1 MRSRVA
7 ACTEKWQNC
16 IQQQVGGNAMKSYSA
31 LFFVLAVALVFTTP
45 ALAGTPADRNPITI
59 SGDYAEFRTADVYT
73 GPCFANGEVGLTGE
87 EAVLVWRVT
96 AGAWEG
102 VRLDGLSVIAV
113 VRASATLGSPYSN
126 PLPARAVM
134 IVDARAN
141 AEQRAAL
148 VRFAQA
154 QAGPLVST
162 VVAVESSPI
171 SFLFG
176 AQHGAVSVVSHTVQI
191 STRAI
196 GPGDEICHN
205 EEVFYQPLA
214 ANLTHAMPAMT
225 LAGSYRG
232 NHLDKTWNDAGRRGA
247 FVGHFAA

>member
-1 MRSRVA
+1 MRSHA
-7 ACTEKWQNC
+7 
-16 IQQQVGGNAMKSYSA
+16 A
-31 LFFVLAVALVFTTP
+31 LFFLAVALVFAAP
-45 ALAGTPADRNPITI
+45 VLAGTPADTSTATI

-87 EAVLVWRVT
+87 EAVLVWHV
-96 AGAWEG
+96 ASGAWEG

-134 IVDARAN
+134 IVDTRAN
-141 AEQRAAL
+141 AQQRGVL

-154 QAGPLVST
+154 QAGPLLST

-176 AQHGAVSVVSHTVQI
+176 AQHGAVSVVSNTVRI

-196 GPGDEICHN
+196 TAGDEICHN

-214 ANLTHAMPAMT
+214 AHLTHAMPAMT
-225 LAGSYRG
+225 LEGSYRG

>member
-1 MRSRVA
+1 MKFALLFVA
-7 ACTEKWQNC
+7 A
-16 IQQQVGGNAMKSYSA
+16 
-31 LFFVLAVALVFTTP
+31 ALVFAVP
-45 ALAGTPADRNPITI
+45 VLAGTPADTRGGTI

-87 EAVLVWRVT
+87 EAVLAWHVRS
-96 AGAWEG
+96 GMWEG

-113 VRASATLGSPYSN
+113 VRASATLGSPYAN

-134 IVDARAN
+134 IVDSRATP
-141 AEQRAAL
+141 EQRSAL

-154 QAGPLVST
+154 QAGPLLST

-171 SFLFG
+171 SFEFG
-176 AQHGAVSVVSHTVQI
+176 AEHGAVSVVANTVRI

-196 GPGDEICHN
+196 APGDEICHN

-214 ANLTHAMPAMT
+214 SHLTHAMPAVT
-225 LAGSYRG
+225 LQGSYQG
-232 NHLDKTWNDAGRRGA
+232 NQLGKTWNDAGRRGA

>member
-1 MRSRVA
+1 
-7 ACTEKWQNC
+7 
-16 IQQQVGGNAMKSYSA
+16 MKAA
-31 LFFVLAVALVFTTP
+31 LFFVAAALIFAAP
-45 ALAGTPADRNPITI
+45 ALAGTPADTGAATI

-87 EAVLVWRVT
+87 EAVLAWRVT
-96 AGAWEG
+96 AGQWEG

-134 IVDARAN
+134 IVDSRAT
-141 AEQRAAL
+141 AGQRSAL

-154 QAGPLVST
+154 QAGPLLSV

-171 SFLFG
+171 TFEFG
-176 AQHGAVSVVSHTVQI
+176 AQHGAVSVVANTVRI

-196 GPGDEICHN
+196 APGDEICHN

-214 ANLTHAMPAMT
+214 SHLTHAMPAVT
-225 LAGSYRG
+225 LQGSYQG
-232 NHLDKTWNDAGRRGA
+232 NHLGKTWNDAGRRGA

>member
-1 MRSRVA
+1 MIRKPF
-7 ACTEKWQNC
+7 T
-16 IQQQVGGNAMKSYSA
+16 SA
-31 LFFVLAVALVFTTP
+31 LAALALVAVWAIP
-45 ALAGTPADRNPITI
+45 GRAAIK
-59 SGDYAEFRTADVYT
+59 GDYIEARSADVYT

-87 EAVLVWRVT
+87 EAVLAWRVT
-96 AGAWEG
+96 AGQWEG

-113 VRASATLGSPYSN
+113 VRASATLGSPYSS

-134 IVDARAN
+134 IVDSRAT
-141 AEQRAAL
+141 AEQRSAL

-154 QAGPLVST
+154 QAGPLLSV

-171 SFLFG
+171 TFEFG
-176 AQHGAVSVVSHTVQI
+176 AQHGAVSVVANTVRI

-196 GPGDEICHN
+196 APGDEICHN

-214 ANLTHAMPAMT
+214 SHLTHAMPAVT
-225 LAGSYRG
+225 LQGSYQG
-232 NHLDKTWNDAGRRGA
+232 NQLGKTWNDAGRRGA

>member
-1 MRSRVA
+1 
-7 ACTEKWQNC
+7 
-16 IQQQVGGNAMKSYSA
+16 MKSHAA
-31 LFFVLAVALVFTTP
+31 LCVLAISLILAAP
-45 ALAGTPADRNPITI
+45 ALAATPADSSATTI

-87 EAVLVWRVT
+87 EAVLAWHVT
-96 AGAWEG
+96 AGTWEG

-134 IVDARAN
+134 IVDTRAR
-141 AEQRAAL
+141 AEQRSAL

-154 QAGPLVST
+154 QAGSLLST

-171 SFLFG
+171 SFALG
-176 AQHGAVSVVSHTVQI
+176 SGHGAVSVIANSVRI
-191 STRAI
+191 STRAVA
-196 GPGDEICHN
+196 PGDEICHN

-214 ANLTHAMPAMT
+214 SHLTHAMPAVT
-225 LAGSYRG
+225 LEGSYNG
-232 NHLDKTWNDAGRRGA
+232 NHLNKTWNDAGRRGA
-247 FVGHFAA
+247 FVGHFSA